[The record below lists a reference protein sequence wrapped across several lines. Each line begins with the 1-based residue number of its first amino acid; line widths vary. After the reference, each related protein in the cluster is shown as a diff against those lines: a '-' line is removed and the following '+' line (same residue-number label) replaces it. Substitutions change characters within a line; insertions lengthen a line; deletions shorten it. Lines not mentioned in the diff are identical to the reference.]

1 MCAFGKE
8 STALYHWHMMFLTAT
23 QLALLFSLLAT
34 LVNYYGC
41 KKVMVKN
48 LQNATTVRKVS
59 IGKKIQM
66 KVTQNLIIKAHSIEY
81 VVLISYMSAIIT
93 ALMQTQSDG
102 QKSWHAPKITVFTV
116 IMIFL

>member
-34 LVNYYGC
+34 PVNYYGC

-48 LQNATTVRKVS
+48 LQNAMTVRKSVNWQ
-59 IGKKIQM
+59 KK
-66 KVTQNLIIKAHSIEY
+66 
-81 VVLISYMSAIIT
+81 
-93 ALMQTQSDG
+93 
-102 QKSWHAPKITVFTV
+102 FR
-116 IMIFL
+116 